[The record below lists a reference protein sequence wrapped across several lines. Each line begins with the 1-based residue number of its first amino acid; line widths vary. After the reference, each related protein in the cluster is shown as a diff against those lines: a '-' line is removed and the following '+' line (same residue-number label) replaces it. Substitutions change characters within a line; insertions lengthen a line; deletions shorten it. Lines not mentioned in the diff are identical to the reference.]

1 MNTQTLTATIRAV
14 VNTDVLISGLLS
26 GNGRAGEIVDRWL
39 AGEFTLLTSDQ
50 ILSECER
57 ILAHPTLQ
65 QDLRLDNLP
74 KEDLMALLR
83 DRSEIT
89 EVPRSIS
96 LVMVPNPFDEVVLAS
111 AVTGHADYL
120 VTEEGNLLA
129 LREYEGVVIVSPE
142 RFVQLLIHYQG
153 RLL

>member
-1 MNTQTLTATIRAV
+1 MDTQTLTATIRAV

-39 AGEFTLLTSDQ
+39 AGEFTLLTSNHM
-50 ILSECER
+50 LSECER
-57 ILAHPTLQ
+57 ILSHPILQ
-65 QDLRLDNLP
+65 QDLRLDTVP

-83 DRSEIT
+83 DRSERT
-89 EVPRSIS
+89 EVPHSALPGVI
-96 LVMVPNPFDEVVLAS
+96 PNPFDEVVLAS
-111 AVTGHADYL
+111 AVAGHADYL
-120 VTEEGNLLA
+120 VTEEESLLA

>member
-26 GNGRAGEIVDRWL
+26 GNGRAGEIVDHWL

-65 QDLRLDNLP
+65 RDLRLDTVP
-74 KEDLMALLR
+74 KEDLVALLR
-83 DRSEIT
+83 DRSERT
-89 EVPRSIS
+89 EVPRSI
-96 LVMVPNPFDEVVLAS
+96 LPVMIPNPFDEVVLAS
-111 AVTGHADYL
+111 AIAGHADYL
-120 VTEEGNLLA
+120 VTEEENLLA

-142 RFVQLLIHYQG
+142 QFVQSLIHSQG

>member
-26 GNGRAGEIVDRWL
+26 ADGPAGEIVDRWL
-39 AGEFTLLTSDQ
+39 AGEFTLLTSNQ
-50 ILSECER
+50 MLSECER

-83 DRSEIT
+83 DRSEKT
-89 EVPRSIS
+89 EVPRSVS
-96 LVMVPNPFDEVVLAS
+96 PVMVPNPFDEVVLTS
-111 AVTGHADYL
+111 AVAGHADYL
-120 VTEEGNLLA
+120 VTEEEDLLA

>member
-1 MNTQTLTATIRAV
+1 MDTQTLTATIRAV

-26 GNGRAGEIVDRWL
+26 GIGHAGEIVDRWL

-89 EVPRSIS
+89 EVPRSGS
-96 LVMVPNPFDEVVLAS
+96 PVMVANPFDEVVLAS
-111 AVTGHADYL
+111 AVAGHADHL
-120 VTEEGNLLA
+120 VTEEENLLA